1 MEKNNKKEVKIVCT
15 IGPASESVEILTGLV
30 KAGMNIARCNFSHGS
45 HTEHKNKFDNV
56 RKVCKELNKTVEL
69 ALDTKGPELRLRDF
83 ENPPIEV
90 KTGDTF
96 SFYCDGRIGTQ
107 SGVSVSHD
115 DLYNRV
121 KTGDNVSVYDG
132 RVKLV
137 VDKVVGKEIIC
148 TVTVGGKLANK
159 KNMNVA
165 GVDLG
170 LPFISAKDREDLELA
185 VREKVDYIFASF
197 VSCADDVI
205 EMRKIVGDIKIIAKI
220 ECMRGFENL
229 DEIVKVAD
237 GIMVARGDLGY
248 EYPIEKIPTLQ
259 KTIIKKANEGKK
271 FVICATEMMESMTNS
286 PRPTRAETTDVANAI
301 YDGADAVMLSG
312 ETATGTFPIE
322 TVTYMRAIADEA
334 ISQLAVK

>member
-1 MEKNNKKEVKIVCT
+1 
-15 IGPASESVEILTGLV
+15 
-30 KAGMNIARCNFSHGS
+30 
-45 HTEHKNKFDNV
+45 
-56 RKVCKELNKTVEL
+56 
-69 ALDTKGPELRLRDF
+69 LDTKGPELRLRDF
-83 ENPPIEV
+83 ANPPIEL
-90 KTGDTF
+90 KKGDAF

-107 SGVSVSHD
+107 AGVSVSHD

-121 KTGDNVSVYDG
+121 KAGDNISVYDG

-137 VDKVVGKEIIC
+137 VEKVVDKEIVC
-148 TVTVGGKLANK
+148 RVTVGGKLANK

-170 LPFISAKDREDLELA
+170 LPFISAKDRVDLELA
-185 VREKVDYIFASF
+185 VSEKLDYIFASF
-197 VSCADDVI
+197 VSCANDI
-205 EMRKIVGDIKIIAKI
+205 REMREIVGDIKIVAKI

-229 DEIVKVAD
+229 EEIIKEAD

-259 KTIIKKANEGKK
+259 KIIIQKSNAGGK
-271 FVICATEMMESMTNS
+271 FVICATEMMESMTNN

-312 ETATGTFPIE
+312 ETATGVFPVE
-322 TVTYMRAIADEA
+322 TVIYMRAIADEA
-334 ISQLAVK
+334 VSQLK